1 MYDVWIS
8 DSQNLRSPAFNRDQ
22 FTRNG
27 GRCHYLAIGFATS
40 VAERPFSSPP
50 CRIREAA
57 KSRKGMEQEL
67 AHAVNSS
74 SLALSEVLACKNSS
88 GAPEVRVGSSPM
100 CGVEGLTCGLGTL
113 PGCLSP
119 EPWLLVACLSLPA
132 PADSFLSCRGGGLQL
147 ISRSTAVE
155 VSVSVKALCT
165 ETQAFL
171 EGKQVSTGQKLLEV
185 PACPTQ
191 PLPSLGAKAAPLN
204 SLSHSSW
211 ILPIK
216 RTPSTRPWAL
226 SARSCRGSLMSTGWP
241 LSQAQLR
248 RWAHVRVGA
257 ASQKATAAT
266 CLACDCFSLQEPT
279 GCLGRRPPESPGQL
293 LASLVGGSR
302 VGRLGSRGAGCPS
315 QPSGKGSRVTSAI
328 ATAFLLLPWQSPG
341 KGGRERRVSGSASS
355 SFSFWQVMGQ
365 EVPGSSNKGS
375 LKLRINLAKP
385 KKEKLQ
391 KQRSGGFTPGNLAVL
406 PDPRRAG
413 RGISA
418 SE

>member
-1 MYDVWIS
+1 M
-8 DSQNLRSPAFNRDQ
+8 
-22 FTRNG
+22 
-27 GRCHYLAIGFATS
+27 
-40 VAERPFSSPP
+40 
-50 CRIREAA
+50 
-57 KSRKGMEQEL
+57 
-67 AHAVNSS
+67 NSS

-88 GAPEVRVGSSPM
+88 GAPEVRAGSCPM
-100 CGVEGLTCGLGTL
+100 WGVEGLACGLGTL

-119 EPWLLVACLSLPA
+119 ESWLLVACLSLPA

-171 EGKQVSTGQKLLEV
+171 EGKQVSAGQKLLEV
-185 PACPTQ
+185 PACPTH

-241 LSQAQLR
+241 PSQAQLR

-257 ASQKATAAT
+257 ASQRATAASRS
-266 CLACDCFSLQEPT
+266 ARGCFSMQEPT

-302 VGRLGSRGAGCPS
+302 VGRLGSRDAGCPS
-315 QPSGKGSRVTSAI
+315 QPAGKGSQVTSAF
-328 ATAFLLLPWQSPG
+328 ATAFLLLAAMPWQSPG

-355 SFSFWQVMGQ
+355 SFSSWQVMGP

-413 RGISA
+413 CGISA
-418 SE
+418 SG